1 MRWHQLKV
9 IIPFILAAHIFFIG
23 FSLLS
28 PTVLPFCTPCLESN
42 FSHPEYTEQSTVSP
56 YLTWDA
62 QNYFIVADHWYAPE
76 QASNAFYPG
85 YPFLLRLFS
94 YITNGNLFWASI
106 ILGIILNGT
115 LAAFLYLFVKKQWN
129 EKTAALS
136 VLFLFSFP
144 TAFYLHLPYSESL
157 FLILIISFFNLFIQK
172 KYTWLQTLLLI
183 TAILTRPQGIFLII
197 PITISL
203 VIEYKKEKTA
213 ITPFIRDFAPYI
225 TSISIAVISY
235 LLIHTISTGSPFS
248 GFLAQQYFISSFS
261 IMNILQPWNWLT
273 TMLLQEQWNWHA
285 VDSSSITNR
294 LFFLFALISL
304 PIVYK
309 KTNLILFTYT
319 VTILALTAL
328 LGDFVSYPRYIL
340 LLFPI
345 AITFARYFTGIS
357 RVYLLS
363 VFILTQLLL
372 LHFHSLNIWIA

>member
-203 VIEYKKEKTA
+203 VIEYKKEKSA
-213 ITPFIRDFAPYI
+213 ITPFIKDFAPYI

-273 TMLLQEQWNWHA
+273 TMLLQEQWTWHA

-328 LGDFVSYPRYIL
+328 LGDFVSYPRHIL